1 MSKKGG
7 YLIIDLENIDLITQ
21 QDLFTNTKLEKIIK
35 LIDSNYHKNVII
47 SGIKI
52 NGIEKND
59 SVTNICYYE
68 EVVGGKRYRMYT
80 FKVYGLT
87 LNILR
92 SPEGNDFN
100 YSIVIRGGGLIE
112 INGTTDSTGKIK
124 INLSQFPYLD
134 NLGLTIKHA
143 TGLIMAKF
151 NVLNVID
158 PIIIYNDGTVK
169 ISLDCSK
176 EEYFEITVTGGTVSA
191 LEYTLFYFG

>member
-1 MSKKGG
+1 MSKKGE
-7 YLIIDLENIDLITQ
+7 YLIIDLENIDLISQ
-21 QDLFTNTKLEKIIK
+21 QDLFTNTKLEQICK

-59 SVTNICYYE
+59 SATNICYYE
-68 EVVGGKRYRMYT
+68 EVHGGSRYRMYT

-92 SPEGNDFN
+92 TPEGNDYS
-100 YSIVIRGGGLIE
+100 YSIVVRGGGLIE
-112 INGTTDSTGKIK
+112 INGTTDATGKIK

-134 NLGLTIKHA
+134 NLGLTINHA
-143 TGLIMAKF
+143 TGIIMAKF
-151 NVLNVID
+151 NAIMSSD

-169 ISLDCSK
+169 ISIKVFD
-176 EEYFEITVTGGTVSA
+176 EYFEITVTGGTVSDLA
-191 LEYTLFYFG
+191 YTLFYFG

>member
-21 QDLFTNTKLEKIIK
+21 QDLFINTKLEKICK

-68 EVVGGKRYRMYT
+68 EVHGGSRYRMYT
-80 FKVYGLT
+80 FKVYGLI

-92 SPEGNDFN
+92 TPQGNDFR
-100 YSIVIRGGGLIE
+100 YSIVVRGGGLIE
-112 INGTTDSTGKIK
+112 INGTTDSNGKIK

-134 NLGLTIKHA
+134 NLGLTINHA
-143 TGLIMAKF
+143 SGLIMAKF
-151 NVLNVID
+151 NAIMSN

-169 ISLDCSK
+169 ISVDGHD
-176 EEYFEITVTGGTVSA
+176 EYFEITVTGGTVSG